1 MNETEALVPKPKDL
15 ENLNRFPSVYTLLR
29 EGVVLDNVGSTA
41 RDHLANERTFL
52 AWVRTALSILGVG
65 IGLLKWQGIANASAY
80 LVLSLGTVVL
90 VTCTLRYLAVM
101 QQLAQY
107 KFVPNVKSTL
117 AVVASILVVIISL
130 LIMHLMHKL

>member
-1 MNETEALVPKPKDL
+1 MNETDALMPKPKGRDL
-15 ENLNRFPSVYTLLR
+15 DRFPSVYTLLR
-29 EGVVLDNVGSTA
+29 DGVVLDNVGSTA

-65 IGLLKWQGIANASAY
+65 IGLLKWQGIANASGY

-90 VTCTLRYLAVM
+90 INCTRRYLAVM
-101 QQLAQY
+101 QQLSQH

-117 AVVASILVVIISL
+117 AVVASILLVIVAL
-130 LIMHLMHKL
+130 LIMHLMGKL